1 MIVRICDVCQNKIP
15 VGQITYR
22 LSLFNP
28 NTVRTQFNPD
38 KYDISYSE
46 MCEHCAQQIHSYL
59 HELEKKEAK

>member
-59 HELEKKEAK
+59 QELEKKEAK